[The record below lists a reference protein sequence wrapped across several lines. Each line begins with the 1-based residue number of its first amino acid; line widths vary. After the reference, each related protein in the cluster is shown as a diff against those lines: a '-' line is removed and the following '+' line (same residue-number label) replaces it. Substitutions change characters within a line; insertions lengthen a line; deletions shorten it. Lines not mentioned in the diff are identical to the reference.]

1 MKATAFTIQYHLK
14 LLDNTLSRNNN
25 IVFLSDKNVLN
36 FVN

>member
-1 MKATAFTIQYHLK
+1 MKATAFTIQYYLK

-25 IVFLSDKNVLN
+25 ILFLFDKNVLN